1 MNISNLIEKLIA
13 ERLEHGD
20 LEVTV
25 WADHGQTNTLAHNV
39 GVQYRDKDGEIIA
52 HEDLEQYQD
61 EPDCNPY
68 TAVMEIS

>member
-25 WADHGQTNTLAHNV
+25 WADHGQTNTLAHMWVYSTGIRMAKSLRTKISSSIRMN
-39 GVQYRDKDGEIIA
+39 Q
-52 HEDLEQYQD
+52 
-61 EPDCNPY
+61 
-68 TAVMEIS
+68 TATHIPQ